1 MVGSPQ
7 PHAHPWLQLLSQAFQ
22 NLAGASFCSTAT
34 HPAPGW
40 TPAELCIYLFL
51 HFPSFPRTLVLG
63 RGGGKLKLAPK
74 ANPKRMGRGGGG
86 SSSLHSP
93 EARRKPGSVG
103 LAGKRVGA
111 GGRKG
116 GGRQHRPPPLL
127 GEIKNSHVQ
136 RVAASAAKS
145 MLSRGSCKLFAA
157 PGNQHLSLQTPPP
170 PAPSSPRQ
178 KLPLPF
184 SNPHMSCQ
192 QSMNRG
198 SLLGREGGTR
208 FEFWSGFV
216 AAFISSPSSE
226 LSPRVLQH
234 QIAPVRPGYLMPL
247 SRDRT
252 FSEIR
257 DGPATGTLLLL
268 GIPLHNS

>member
-1 MVGSPQ
+1 MAPAAFSGIPKFGRSLFLQHRHPPRPRLDACRIVYLFISAFSQLP
-7 PHAHPWLQLLSQAFQ
+7 AH
-22 NLAGASFCSTAT
+22 AGA
-34 HPAPGW
+34 G
-40 TPAELCIYLFL
+40 
-51 HFPSFPRTLVLG
+51 G
-63 RGGGKLKLAPK
+63 GGGGKLKLAPK
-74 ANPKRMGRGGGG
+74 ANPKRIGGVGGG
-86 SSSLHSP
+86 SSLHSP

-116 GGRQHRPPPLL
+116 GGRQHRLPPLL

-170 PAPSSPRQ
+170 PAPSSPCQ

-198 SLLGREGGTR
+198 SLLGREGGMR

-216 AAFISSPSSE
+216 AAFMSSPSSE

-252 FSEIR
+252 FSETR